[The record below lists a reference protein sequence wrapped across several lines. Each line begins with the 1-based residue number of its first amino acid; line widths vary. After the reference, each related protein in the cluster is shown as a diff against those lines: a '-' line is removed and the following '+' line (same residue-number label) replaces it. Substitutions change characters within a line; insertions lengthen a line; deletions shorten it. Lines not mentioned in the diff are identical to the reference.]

1 MPDSAADGGDSEAV
15 TPPRCLGIG
24 PNDRCEAGGA
34 GSTAGA
40 VVNVLDE
47 PLAPCS
53 TDPMTGWFRD
63 GYCRT
68 DARDAGVHVV
78 CSELTESFLA
88 FTAARG
94 NDLSTPRPQFG
105 FLGLNP
111 GDRWCLCA
119 ARWDEAARAGAAP
132 PVVLEASHAK
142 ALGTVPL
149 SRLRAHAAAATPAR

>member
-1 MPDSAADGGDSEAV
+1 VDEPLNTTAAA
-15 TPPRCLGIG
+15 
-24 PNDRCEAGGA
+24 
-34 GSTAGA
+34 
-40 VVNVLDE
+40 VNVLGE
-47 PLAPCS
+47 PLAACG

-78 CSELTESFLA
+78 CAELTETFLA

-105 FLGLNP
+105 FPGLNP

-132 PVVLEASHAK
+132 PVVLEASHTK
-142 ALGTVPL
+142 TLRIVELP
-149 SRLRAHAAAATPAR
+149 RLRAGAVTSTSAL